1 MARRW
6 IREHELYGDP
16 RRRSARPAPPVPVRS
31 AVDADGRA
39 LLVGEPVT
47 GAVVGIVAVVGAA
60 MVEVQQADGVRV
72 TVLGSELRE
81 DLSVNL
87 LPPPIMPRGVRA
99 W

>member
-1 MARRW
+1 
-6 IREHELYGDP
+6 
-16 RRRSARPAPPVPVRS
+16 
-31 AVDADGRA
+31 
-39 LLVGEPVT
+39 VT